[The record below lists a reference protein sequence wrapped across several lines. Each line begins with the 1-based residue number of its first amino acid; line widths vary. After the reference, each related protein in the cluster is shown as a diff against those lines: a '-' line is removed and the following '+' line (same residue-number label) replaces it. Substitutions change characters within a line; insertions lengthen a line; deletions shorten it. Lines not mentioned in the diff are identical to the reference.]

1 MRAYVAVLKD
11 AFRETL
17 ASKVLWV
24 LLVLITTFLL
34 LFSGLSVAPAVRTG
48 LAFRDVFDWPD
59 LVVRL
64 RDAPADSPAGHV
76 RQQLTDKLQKQVGSF
91 TRDGTGQRRFLRELR
106 EAIDSQ
112 LATDDFAEAIDL
124 ADESLSDEARE
135 LKSAGDV
142 SKQQRQ
148 RLNRLVLE
156 AALPDDVRPSPR
168 DVVTPTYIGYVLF
181 DEFTLDDKELDEA
194 VKGALQVFI
203 FFFVSV
209 LGTFIAILVTAP
221 IVPRMFEPGAID
233 LLLSKPVSRSL
244 VFLSKFFGGCAFTLL
259 NAGYLIGGMWLI
271 IGWRFGIWSDGLLL
285 SLPIYLFLFVLYYS
299 VSAATG
305 VLFRGP
311 ILSVVMVVV
320 FWFLCFVVDTAKTSA
335 EQFELNGTRIHTIIP
350 AGEALLATS
359 SAGRTF
365 RWTKAAGEW
374 EEVFNSTE
382 DLQGLRAVAVRV
394 GRGFPFLGPLY
405 DPQKQ
410 RLVAVSKPMPVFLP
424 GGGPG
429 RLFVASAEDNW
440 SRRGGTTVPLSPRG
454 LFLSSEGEILV
465 IGPGGLFRFEGNAAK
480 THRPFKIFGLDF
492 GNRAGLGKFVEA
504 TSGKLPRWPTPFA
517 AAMDPAT
524 KNIVVFSKGQL
535 TLLARGK
542 DETGKTYAKTATGDL
557 ETGKAAILAI
567 AGDRLLVALADGDYR
582 LLDARTLQPADTQ
595 VPAGP
600 SKPRW
605 AAGSADGRFLAV
617 VNHTGQAW
625 LFDTT
630 TQRLVTG
637 GPIGGKV
644 HALAFTER
652 NTLLVGDLFMRVNEY
667 QLPGLAPVRAFDPPL
682 TTLQAVY
689 RYALLPIYTVFPKPG
704 QLNTVVASLFE
715 TEDTVS
721 MSGDNDDLQADQ
733 VEIDIRTPLI
743 SNAMFLVVILGL
755 TCLYVSR
762 KDF

>member
-1 MRAYVAVLKD
+1 MRAYLAVLKD

-24 LLVLITTFLL
+24 LLILITGFLV

-48 LAFRDVFDWPD
+48 LDFRDVFDWPD
-59 LVVRL
+59 FVVRL
-64 RDAPADSPAGHV
+64 RDVPADSPVGRLRH
-76 RQQLTDKLQKQVGSF
+76 RLTDELQKQVESF
-91 TRDGTGQRRFLRELR
+91 TRDGGGRRRFLREIR

-112 LATDDFAEAIDL
+112 LETDDFATVLDV
-124 ADESLSDEARE
+124 ADESLSDEARK
-135 LKSAGDV
+135 LKATGDV

-168 DVVTPTYIGYVLF
+168 DVVTPTYLGYVLF
-181 DEFTLDDKELDEA
+181 DDFSLDDKELDTS
-194 VKGALQVFI
+194 VKGVLQAFI

-259 NAGYLIGGMWLI
+259 NAGYLIIGMWLI
-271 IGWRFGIWSDGLLL
+271 VGWRFGIWSDGLLL

-320 FWFLCFVVDTAKTSA
+320 FWFACFVVDAAKSSA
-335 EQFELNGTRIHTIIP
+335 EQFELNGTRVHTIVP

-359 SAGRTF
+359 SAGKTF
-365 RWTKAAGEW
+365 GWSKAAGAW
-374 EEVFNSTE
+374 EEVFDSTE

-405 DPQKQ
+405 DPEKQ
-410 RLVAVSKPMPVFLP
+410 RLVAVSKAAPVFLP

-429 RLFVASAEDNW
+429 RLFVAGAADNW
-440 SRRGGTTVPLSPRG
+440 SRRGGITVPLSPRG
-454 LFLSSEGEILV
+454 LFLSSAGEILV
-465 IGPGGLFRFEGNAAK
+465 IGPGGLFRFEGNPEK

-492 GNRAGLGKFVEA
+492 GNRDGLGKFVEA
-504 TSGKLPRWPTPFA
+504 TAGKLPRWPVPFA

-524 KNIVVFSKGQL
+524 NNIVVYSKGQL
-535 TLLARGK
+535 ALLARGEGETEQIYSKTVSK
-542 DETGKTYAKTATGDL
+542 DLAT
-557 ETGKAAILAI
+557 EKAAILAI
-567 AGDRLLVALADGDYR
+567 AGDRVLVALAEGNYR
-582 LLDARTLQPADTQ
+582 MFDARTLQPVDTQ
-595 VPAGP
+595 VPGGP

-605 AAGSADGRFLAV
+605 AAGSSDGRFLAV
-617 VNHTGQAW
+617 LNHTGQAW

-637 GPIGGKV
+637 RAIGGTV
-644 HALAFTER
+644 RALAFTEK
-652 NTLLVGDLFMRVNEY
+652 NTLLVGDLFMRINEY
-667 QLPGLAPVRAFDPPL
+667 QLPDLAPLRSFDPPL

-689 RYALLPIYTVFPKPG
+689 HYALLPIYTVFPKPG
-704 QLNTVVASLFE
+704 QLNAVVQRLFE
-715 TEDTVS
+715 DEDTVS
-721 MSGDNDDLQADQ
+721 VSGDNDDLQADQ
-733 VEIDIRTPLI
+733 FEIDVRTPLV